1 MAIEIKRP
9 LVTDLFAIGSSVGA
23 YGNNSVAPAIVSG
36 SYQPPQGMT
45 SAEAQGQQGSPMD
58 ALSNVG
64 GKVAGRALNN
74 YVTGGAG
81 AAGAST
87 GSGVGY
93 GLGQSLVSGGIGSAT
108 YAGGAGAAGAAGF
121 GAGASGAA
129 AGSAAGYGLGGSLVS
144 GGVGGAT
151 YAGAAG
157 AGTAAAAGGTAAG
170 AGAAGAGAAGA
181 GAGAAGGAAAGGA
194 AAAGPFAA
202 IAAAIILNEQD
213 SRSRGLRDEDPNEYY
228 KDLASGKVL
237 EQDVEGKWAPMTD
250 SIFGKKSGLGTDQ
263 KIAANL
269 MTGDFKNAFK
279 DLKDSSLGT
288 GFGLWG

>member
-9 LVTDLFAIGSSVGA
+9 LVSDLFAIGSSVGA
-23 YGNNSVAPAIVSG
+23 YGNNAVAPAIASG
-36 SYQPPQGMT
+36 AYQPQQGMT
-45 SAEAQGQQGSPMD
+45 SGEAQQQQGSPMD
-58 ALSNVG
+58 AMSNVG
-64 GKVAGRALNN
+64 GKVAGRMLNN

-108 YAGGAGAAGAAGF
+108 YAGTAGAAAAGAGAAGSAGT
-121 GAGASGAA
+121 
-129 AGSAAGYGLGGSLVS
+129 AAGYGLGGSLVS
-144 GGVGGAT
+144 GAAGSAS

-157 AGTAAAAGGTAAG
+157 ATGAAAAGGTAAG
-170 AGAAGAGAAGA
+170 AGAAGAGA
-181 GAGAAGGAAAGGA
+181 GAAGGAAGGA

>member
-9 LVTDLFAIGSSVGA
+9 LVSDLFAIGSSVGA
-23 YGNNSVAPAIVSG
+23 YGNNAVAPAIVSG
-36 SYQPPQGMT
+36 SYQPTQGDP
-45 SAEAQGQQGSPMD
+45 AAYGQQQGGGPMD

-74 YVTGGAG
+74 YLGGAG

-108 YAGGAGAAGAAGF
+108 YAGTAGAAGF
-121 GAGASGAA
+121 GAGA
-129 AGSAAGYGLGGSLVS
+129 GSAATGVGYGLGGARSS
-144 GGVGGAT
+144 GAVGGAT
-151 YAGAAG
+151 YAGAGGAIAGGAG
-157 AGTAAAAGGTAAG
+157 AG
-170 AGAAGAGAAGA
+170 AGAGAAGA
-181 GAGAAGGAAAGGA
+181 GAGAAAGGAAGAGAGGA

-228 KDLASGKVL
+228 KDLFSGKVL

-250 SIFGKKSGLGTDQ
+250 SIFGEKSGLGNDQ
-263 KIAANL
+263 RFAANL

-279 DLKDSSLGT
+279 NLGKSSLAT

>member
-9 LVTDLFAIGSSVGA
+9 LVSDLFAIGSSVGA

-36 SYQPPQGMT
+36 SYQPPQGVMNPQ
-45 SAEAQGQQGSPMD
+45 AQEQGGGGMD
-58 ALSNVG
+58 AVANVG
-64 GKVAGRALNN
+64 GKVGGRLLNN
-74 YVTGGAG
+74 YMGSAG
-81 AAGAST
+81 AAGGAAST

-108 YAGGAGAAGAAGF
+108 YAGSAGAAASMAGGAGA
-121 GAGASGAA
+121 GAG
-129 AGSAAGYGLGGSLVS
+129 AAGYGLGGSLVS
-144 GGVGGAT
+144 GGIGTAG

-157 AGTAAAAGGTAAG
+157 AGTAAAGTGAAAG
-170 AGAAGAGAAGA
+170 AGAAGAGAAG
-181 GAGAAGGAAAGGA
+181 GAAAGGAASGA

-250 SIFGKKSGLGTDQ
+250 SIFGEKTGLGNDQ
-263 KIAANL
+263 RFAANL
-269 MTGDFKNAFK
+269 MTGDFKNAAKDFK
-279 DLKDSSLGT
+279 KSSLMT

>member
-58 ALSNVG
+58 ALSNIG

-93 GLGQSLVSGGIGSAT
+93 GLGQSLVSGGVGSAT
-108 YAGGAGAAGAAGF
+108 YAGGAGAAGF

-144 GGVGGAT
+144 GAAGGAT

-170 AGAAGAGAAGA
+170 AGAAGAGA
-181 GAGAAGGAAAGGA
+181 GAAGGAAAGGAASGA

>member
-23 YGNNSVAPAIVSG
+23 YGNNAVAPAIVSG

-58 ALSNVG
+58 AISNVG

-74 YVTGGAG
+74 YLGGAG
-81 AAGAST
+81 AAGGAST

-93 GLGQSLVSGGIGSAT
+93 GLGQSLVSGGVGSAT

-144 GGVGGAT
+144 GAAGSAT

-157 AGTAAAAGGTAAG
+157 AAGAAGGT
-170 AGAAGAGAAGA
+170 AAGAGAAGA
-181 GAGAAGGAAAGGA
+181 GAGAAGGAAAGGAASGA

-228 KDLASGKVL
+228 KDLFSGKVL

-250 SIFGKKSGLGTDQ
+250 SIFGKKSGLGNDQ
-263 KIAANL
+263 RFAANL

-279 DLKDSSLGT
+279 DLKKSSLAT

>member
-36 SYQPPQGMT
+36 SYQPAQGMT
-45 SAEAQGQQGSPMD
+45 SAEAQQQQGSPMD
-58 ALSNVG
+58 AISNIG

-81 AAGAST
+81 AGAASS

-108 YAGGAGAAGAAGF
+108 YAGSAGAAGF

-157 AGTAAAAGGTAAG
+157 AGAGAAAGGTAAG
-170 AGAAGAGAAGA
+170 AGAAGAGAGAA
-181 GAGAAGGAAAGGA
+181 GAGAAGAGAGGA

-250 SIFGKKSGLGTDQ
+250 SVFGEKSGLGNDQ
-263 KIAANL
+263 RFAANL
-269 MTGDFKNAFK
+269 MTGDFKNAAKDFK
-279 DLKDSSLGT
+279 KSSLMR

>member
-58 ALSNVG
+58 MMSNVG

-74 YVTGGAG
+74 YLGSG
-81 AAGAST
+81 AAAGGAST

-121 GAGASGAA
+121 GAGASGA
-129 AGSAAGYGLGGSLVS
+129 AAGYGLGGSLVS

-181 GAGAAGGAAAGGA
+181 GAAGGAAAGGAASGA

>member
-9 LVTDLFAIGSSVGA
+9 LVSDLFAIGSSMGA
-23 YGNNSVAPAIVSG
+23 YGNNSVSPAIASG
-36 SYQPPQGMT
+36 SYQPPQGVMNPQ
-45 SAEAQGQQGSPMD
+45 AQQQGGGGMD
-58 ALSNVG
+58 AIANVG

-74 YVTGGAG
+74 YLGGAG
-81 AAGAST
+81 AAGGAAST

-108 YAGGAGAAGAAGF
+108 YAGSAGAAAGAAGSAGT
-121 GAGASGAA
+121 GAV
-129 AGSAAGYGLGGSLVS
+129 GYGLGGSLAS
-144 GGVGGAT
+144 GAAGSAT

-157 AGTAAAAGGTAAG
+157 AGTAAAGTG
-170 AGAAGAGAAGA
+170 AGIGAAGA
-181 GAGAAGGAAAGGA
+181 GAGAAGGAAAGGAASGA

-213 SRSRGLRDEDPNEYY
+213 SRGKGLRDEDPNEYY

-250 SIFGKKSGLGTDQ
+250 SIFGEKTGLGTDQ

-279 DLKDSSLGT
+279 DLKKSSLGT